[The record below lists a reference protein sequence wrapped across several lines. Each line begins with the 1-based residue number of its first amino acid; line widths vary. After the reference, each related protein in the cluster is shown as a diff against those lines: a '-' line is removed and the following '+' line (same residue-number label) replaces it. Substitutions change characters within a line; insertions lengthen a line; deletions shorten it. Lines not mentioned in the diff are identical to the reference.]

1 MSENQYIPS
10 MEEVTR
16 MRHETGAGHGT
27 SKEALIRA
35 RGDWTDARRIIR
47 YSGTVKLG
55 AVLREIDAKRADN
68 MNAKIAELQ
77 TSLTAATERAEA
89 AEAERD
95 ALRKVYEAAKVYCG
109 NRTVVNEPALID
121 AVLTVAM
128 AVQPTTGETH
138 E

>member
-1 MSENQYIPS
+1 